1 VLFADF
7 TSSDAAYIALAIFLL
22 VVGLTLGYVF
32 IRLAAALARAT
43 DFIERTEEE
52 VMPVIEKTGGTL
64 DRVNHQLDKVDA
76 ATTSA
81 VDAVVAFDRAV
92 RALSNAVA
100 TPIEKLSGLVAGVK
114 FGGSSLRKHRDFGEA
129 VRAGKE
135 AAARREADLA
145 EEVER
150 DG

>member
-1 VLFADF
+1 MPFADF

-32 IRLAAALARAT
+32 IRLAIALARAT
-43 DFIERTEEE
+43 HFIERTEEE
-52 VMPVIEKTGGTL
+52 VMPVIEKTAGTL
-64 DRVNHQLDKVDA
+64 DRVNHQLDKVDE

-100 TPIEKLSGLVAGVK
+100 TPIEKLSGFVAGVK
-114 FGGSSLRKHRDFGEA
+114 FGGSSFRKRRDFGEA

-150 DG
+150 EG